1 MTPKTLLR
9 VAILLV
15 AVPLASPVT
24 AQDIE
29 VQTRVS
35 QTALWVGNVV
45 TYTVTLVCRPDVDV
59 LQEDLGADKLTL
71 MGLQVV
77 GHTLNRQATA
87 DGRTRYTV
95 SYQVTTFEP
104 GAEAV
109 GIGDWTVRYVVG
121 ATGRGGSA
129 PAQDLRIPG
138 AALAWRSALPAALR
152 TLDIRG
158 GRTPQPAPGW
168 WRATRA
174 AGLILMATSVGAS
187 GWLLATW
194 LGAGRPR
201 QAKRRVSRESAHDL
215 QTAFNAL
222 RDAPVSGAAE
232 RLAAY
237 AALEA
242 AVRRYAGEVTSLPT
256 LALTPAE
263 FRERLSVGVAPL
275 PADLVCRI
283 LTGCQGARYQSA
295 NRLPDEQHF
304 RDTLAA
310 AAELVAG
317 AR

>member
-1 MTPKTLLR
+1 MTSKTLLH

-15 AVPLASPVT
+15 AVPLASPVA
-24 AQDIE
+24 AQDID

-45 TYTVTLVCRPDVDV
+45 TYTVTLMCRPGVDV

-71 MGLQVV
+71 TGLQVV
-77 GHTLNRQATA
+77 GHTLNRQVGR
-87 DGRTRYTV
+87 DGRAQYTV

-129 PAQDLRIPG
+129 AQDLRIPG
-138 AALAWRSALPAALR
+138 AALAWRSALPSALR

-174 AGLILMATSVGAS
+174 AGLILIATSVGAS

-201 QAKRRVSRESAHDL
+201 QAKRRVSRESVHDL
-215 QTAFNAL
+215 RSAFSSL

-242 AVRRYAGEVTSLPT
+242 AVRRYAGEVTSLPA

-295 NRLPDEQHF
+295 DRLPDEQHF

-317 AR
+317 TR